1 MIVTTLDPSLL
12 GDIDMP
18 YSNHPIPDR
27 LMVGHGFKRLRARL
41 TTIATPTA
49 ASSPC
54 PARAY
59 ARRARRPAPTTRP
72 PQPAHPTLRVVDV
85 RYQAGSQFGSGFEQ
99 RSQSD
104 ASVREIPLAP
114 QVVEVMRRRLPP
126 GSNPAALLF
135 TGLGGGPGQRSG
147 PGVKKGTRTVL
158 SRHNF
163 HRTYH
168 GALAN
173 SPTQPPRDSGRPP
186 PASWGAPRPRTAH
199 RRATRRPAQRPGP
212 HRREGHHRLRPGRVR
227 RRRSR
232 RRRPN
237 GPVDAPA
244 AAQHPL
250 LEAVDLHGAHE
261 TRHTFVTW
269 LEDAGVPAR
278 VIDELMG
285 HQAGRRASPR
295 AA

>member
-72 PQPAHPTLRVVDV
+72 PQPAHPTLQVVDV

-99 RSQSD
+99 QSQRD

-186 PASWGAPRPRTAH
+186 PASWALRGHGPLTGEQLAAQLSAQGRTAVK
-199 RRATRRPAQRPGP
+199 ATIDCALAEFAAAEVAADARTGRWM
-212 HRREGHHRLRPGRVR
+212 LRQPPSIPCL
-227 RRRSR
+227 RRSTCT
-232 RRRPN
+232 
-237 GPVDAPA
+237 APTK
-244 AAQHPL
+244 P
-250 LEAVDLHGAHE
+250 G
-261 TRHTFVTW
+261 T
-269 LEDAGVPAR
+269 P
-278 VIDELMG
+278 
-285 HQAGRRASPR
+285 S
-295 AA
+295 

>member
-18 YSNHPIPDR
+18 YSNHLIPDR

-49 ASSPC
+49 TSSPC

-72 PQPAHPTLRVVDV
+72 PQPAHPHPASRRRSLPSR
-85 RYQAGSQFGSGFEQ
+85 QPFGSGFEQ

-173 SPTQPPRDSGRPP
+173 
-186 PASWGAPRPRTAH
+186 
-199 RRATRRPAQRPGP
+199 
-212 HRREGHHRLRPGRVR
+212 
-227 RRRSR
+227 
-232 RRRPN
+232 
-237 GPVDAPA
+237 
-244 AAQHPL
+244 
-250 LEAVDLHGAHE
+250 
-261 TRHTFVTW
+261 
-269 LEDAGVPAR
+269 
-278 VIDELMG
+278 
-285 HQAGRRASPR
+285 
-295 AA
+295 